1 MRQTI
6 EGGNALWSKFL
17 FLRIEDY
24 KKVRSFIYADHFKIK
39 SYLQP
44 KKIEN

>member
-24 KKVRSFIYADHFKIK
+24 KKVIVFIYIDNFQIK
-39 SYLQP
+39 SHL
-44 KKIEN
+44 